1 MFKHSQVCRSSLS
14 APPRRMAATLMR
26 VGWGGSIAALLAA
39 LLAVPGLAGC
49 GQKGALVLP
58 PPEPAASAPR

>member
-1 MFKHSQVCRSSLS
+1 
-14 APPRRMAATLMR
+14 MAATLTR
-26 VGWGGSIAALLAA
+26 VGWGGSMAAMLAA

>member
-1 MFKHSQVCRSSLS
+1 MFKRLQDQRMSLS
-14 APPRRMAATLMR
+14 AHPVRPAATLTR
-26 VGWGGSIAALLAA
+26 VGWGVSLAAWLLASA
-39 LLAVPGLAGC
+39 GMGLAGC

>member
-1 MFKHSQVCRSSLS
+1 MFKQLQVRQMSLS
-14 APPRRMAATLMR
+14 APPRRTVATLTR
-26 VGWGGSIAALLAA
+26 VGWGASMAALFAVMLV
-39 LLAVPGLAGC
+39 VPGLAGC